1 MPFLRGIG
9 GAGLWMALNFVNASQ
24 VLLIA
29 NRSQWENRMLRALR
43 RFAIGSIVVLA
54 LGSLTSSAVLAA
66 APTRTTEEIHIST
79 TFPAGTRCPFEV
91 VRTVDGTLITTTFTD
106 ADGLTKTTFSY
117 KNGKIGYLNPANGKT
132 LQAVLAGPAVF
143 IDNGDGTST
152 VRVPGNDQQYTA
164 SGIGF
169 IVGNTGL
176 FIATID
182 TATQEIL
189 SVDFLAGHQDGVTF
203 PALCVGLE

>member
-1 MPFLRGIG
+1 
-9 GAGLWMALNFVNASQ
+9 
-24 VLLIA
+24 
-29 NRSQWENRMLRALR
+29 MLRALR
-43 RFAIGSIVVLA
+43 RLAFGTTLA
-54 LGSLTSSAVLAA
+54 LAVGSFAVSAVLAA
-66 APTRTTEEIHIST
+66 SPTRTEEEIHISA

-91 VRTVDGTLITTTFTD
+91 VRTVDGTLVTTTFTD
-106 ADGLTKTTFSY
+106 TDGLTKTTFSY
-117 KNGKIGYLNPANGKT
+117 RNGKIGYLNPANGKT
-132 LQAVLAGPAVF
+132 LQAVLAGPAVY

-164 SGIGF
+164 QGIGF

-182 TATQEIL
+182 NATQEIL
-189 SVDFLAGHQDGVTF
+189 SVDFLAGHQDGTTF

>member
-1 MPFLRGIG
+1 MP
-9 GAGLWMALNFVNASQ
+9 
-24 VLLIA
+24 
-29 NRSQWENRMLRALR
+29 RALR
-43 RFAIGSIVVLA
+43 RLAFGTMVVVA
-54 LGSLTSSAVLAA
+54 LGSFAAATAFAA
-66 APTRTTEEIHIST
+66 APTRTEDEIHIST

-91 VRTVDGTLITTTFTD
+91 VRTVDGTLVTTTFTD

-117 KNGKIGYLNPANGKT
+117 KDGKIGYLNPANGKT
-132 LQAVLAGPAVF
+132 LQAVLAGPAVY
-143 IDNGDGTST
+143 IDNGDGTTT

-164 SGIGF
+164 PGLGF

-182 TATQEIL
+182 TVTQDIL
-189 SVDFLAGHQDGVTF
+189 SIDFLAGHQDGTTF

>member
-1 MPFLRGIG
+1 
-9 GAGLWMALNFVNASQ
+9 
-24 VLLIA
+24 
-29 NRSQWENRMLRALR
+29 MLRAFR
-43 RFAIGSIVVLA
+43 RLAFGTIVVVV
-54 LGSLTSSAVLAA
+54 LGSLAAATVLAA
-66 APTRTTEEIHIST
+66 APTRTEDPIHIST

-91 VRTVDGTLITTTFTD
+91 VRTVDGTLVTTTFTD

-117 KNGKIGYLNPANGKT
+117 KDGKIGYLNPANGET
-132 LQAVLAGPAVF
+132 LQAVLAGPAVY
-143 IDNGDGTST
+143 IDNGDGTTT

-164 SGIGF
+164 PGLGF

-182 TATQEIL
+182 TVTQDIL
-189 SVDFLAGHQDGVTF
+189 SIDFLAGHQDGTTF